1 MTKTGSYDNRA
12 LSFLFSVLRLLLL
25 LFFCLLLD
33 VIIIQIQKMSVI
45 GAQHVSEQVL
55 LNGVPLTSSRQE
67 VKDLIKSMSADTIL
81 PPSIDIDQISALRG
95 HTILRSRECILEGGQ
110 LHWADRMFNDDE
122 EYLTLDHNDTWA
134 VHVPQALALKAL
146 LDQAVQ
152 HTRTERIHLQEGCFQ
167 LMKEL
172 QLSEEHSVPGVP
184 LPQILIPIL
193 GVVAFIL
200 LIIVSILLSIKEGSL
215 LAGGVL
221 GSIIH
226 YPRDMTDMTVDKNQR
241 GYRTL

>member
-1 MTKTGSYDNRA
+1 MYFHWFYGIFVQIFCHFL
-12 LSFLFSVLRLLLL
+12 LSASLPV
-25 LFFCLLLD
+25 D

-81 PPSIDIDQISALRG
+81 SPIDIDQISALRG

-134 VHVPQALALKAL
+134 VRVPQALALKAL
-146 LDQAVQ
+146 LDKEVQ

-172 QLSEEHSVPGVP
+172 QLSEERSVPGVS

-226 YPRDMTDMTVDKNQR
+226 YPRDMTDMTVDKNR
-241 GYRTL
+241 SGYRTL